1 MNNINIAFLLT
12 IIAGLST
19 LIGTLPIFLK
29 LKHENNIIC
38 ASLAFA
44 SGVMLCV
51 SITDL
56 IPESLNMLEHNLPAF
71 LTILLSFLFIIIG
84 IIISSLISKNIPETS
99 KITNNNL
106 YKVGIISM
114 LAIIIHNIPEGIAT
128 FISTTKSISLGLS
141 LTLAIAIH
149 NIPEGISISV
159 PIYYATKSKFKAFS
173 YTLISALSEPLG
185 ALITYLFLFP
195 FINDTILGLL
205 FSLIAGI
212 MLQISL
218 TELLPISLKYNQSK
232 TTRKFFI
239 IGIIFM
245 LLKFIF

>member
-56 IPESLNMLEHNLPAF
+56 IPESLTMLKHNLSAF
-71 LTILLSFLFIIIG
+71 ITIILSFLFTIIG
-84 IIISSLISKNIPETS
+84 IIFSSLISKNIPET
-99 KITNNNL
+99 TNNNL

-114 LAIIIHNIPEGIAT
+114 LAIIIHNVPEGIAT
-128 FISTTKSISLGLS
+128 FISTTKSINLGLS

-173 YTLISALSEPLG
+173 YTLVSALSEPLG
-185 ALITYLFLFP
+185 ALLTYLFLSP
-195 FINDTILGLL
+195 FINDNILGLL

-212 MLQISL
+212 MIQISL
-218 TELLPISLKYNQSK
+218 TELLPTSLKYNQSK
-232 TTRKFFI
+232 ITRNFFI

-245 LLKFIF
+245 LIKVVF